1 MEAFEGAMTWLIV
14 GASGQLGKSLCA
26 ELQDR
31 NIAYVEWN
39 RIDGSI
45 LDFEF
50 VSKHVARIRPK
61 VLVNAAAWT
70 DVDGAESNEDEAE
83 LINAG
88 VVGFLA
94 AAAKNVNAVLIQ
106 ISTDY
111 VFSGVA
117 SNPWDEQSEKSPVS
131 AYGRGKAK
139 GEDLA
144 LESYSEGTYIF
155 RTAWLYSQYGKN
167 FAKTMARLAFKDS
180 EIVRVVDDQIG
191 QPTFAGDLANQIID
205 SVQKEIPFGIYHA
218 TNSGVANWFDFAKT
232 IFELGNQDLN
242 RVIGVTSAEYPRPAI
257 RPKYSVLGH
266 DAWKKTGVDEMR
278 DWKAALSEAMPAII
292 KSVRMEE

>member
-1 MEAFEGAMTWLIV
+1 MTWLIF

-39 RIDGSI
+39 RSDGTI
-45 LDFEF
+45 LDFEY
-50 VSKHVARIRPK
+50 VSKHVAEMRPK

-70 DVDGAESNEDEAE
+70 DVDGAESHENEAE
-83 LINAG
+83 LINAE

-94 AAAKNVNAVLIQ
+94 TAAKNVNAVFIQ

-111 VFSGVA
+111 VFSGNA
-117 SNPWDEQSEKSPVS
+117 SKPWEEQSEKSPIS
-131 AYGRGKAK
+131 AYGRSKAK

-144 LESYSEGTYIF
+144 LESYSERTYIF
-155 RTAWLYSQYGKN
+155 RTAWLYSQFGKN
-167 FAKTMARLAFKDS
+167 FAKTMVRLALKDS
-180 EIVRVVDDQIG
+180 ELVRVVDDQIG
-191 QPTFAGDLANQIID
+191 QPTSAGDLANQIID
-205 SVQKEIPFGIYHA
+205 SLQKEIPFGIYHG
-218 TNSGVANWFDFAKT
+218 TNSGAASWFDFAQK
-232 IFELGNQDLN
+232 IFELLNLDSN
-242 RVIGVTSAEYPRPAI
+242 RVAPVTSAEFPRLAI

-278 DWKAALSEAMPAII
+278 DWKVALFEAMPAII
-292 KSVRMEE
+292 KSVRMEG

>member
-1 MEAFEGAMTWLIV
+1 MTWLIV
-14 GASGQLGKSLCA
+14 GASGQLGKSFCA

-39 RIDGSI
+39 RSDGSI

-50 VSKHVARIRPK
+50 VSKHVAEIRPK

-70 DVDGAESNEDEAE
+70 DVDAAETCEDEAE
-83 LINAG
+83 LINAE

-94 AAAKNVNAVLIQ
+94 AAAKNANSVFIQ

-111 VFSGVA
+111 VFSGIA
-117 SNPWDEQSEKSPVS
+117 SSPWDEQSKKSPVS

-144 LESYSEGTYIF
+144 LESYSERTYIF
-155 RTAWLYSQYGKN
+155 RTAWLYSEFGKN
-167 FAKTMARLAFKDS
+167 FAKTMARLAMKDS
-180 EIVRVVDDQIG
+180 ELVRVVDDQIG
-191 QPTFAGDLANQIID
+191 QPTSAGDLAKQIID
-205 SVQKEIPFGIYHA
+205 SVKMEIPFGIYHA
-218 TNSGVANWFDFAKT
+218 TNSGVASWFDFAKT
-232 IFELGNQDLN
+232 IFELGNQDSN
-242 RVIGVTSAEYPRPAI
+242 RVIAVSSAEFPRLAI

-278 DWKAALSEAMPAII
+278 DWKVALSEALPAII
-292 KSVRMEE
+292 KSVRTEG